1 MADGTFPSLVS
12 KDRAVNAVANPI
24 YTQLTDGT
32 AVLTVTG
39 GALNVNVANSSIA
52 VTGTFYRDLK
62 AGTGSGE
69 DNVLIFANTV
79 KDGTGT
85 DLVPLV
91 DSDGNLQVDVLTM
104 PALSLGAEFNVDDAA
119 GAADAGLNVLVVRD
133 DALST
138 LTPVDGD
145 YVSLRVGSTG
155 ALWTTFTNTTI
166 GVTASDLDIR
176 NLTLSDD
183 AVKIS
188 GNANANSITNPIF
201 VQNVKTSTQ
210 AQEIHDYLDG
220 TSTGE
225 TGSNHDYTVAGTTF
239 LLTSVIVAC
248 SGAMKAEI
256 QTGPVGSLATKA
268 VVFLTGR
275 QGDTKQVFFDPPIE
289 VPVTSTGTVRVIRT
303 SRNGIGVNVDLYSTI
318 IGNDVA

>member
-24 YTQLTDGT
+24 FVELSDGT
-32 AVLTVTG
+32 TAIGVTT
-39 GALNVNVANSSIA
+39 GALDVNVANSSIA
-52 VTGTFYRDLK
+52 VTGTFYRDLV
-62 AGTGSGE
+62 AGVAAGE
-69 DNVLIFANTV
+69 DNVLIFANTN
-79 KDGTGT
+79 KDGSGT
-85 DLVPLV
+85 DYVPLV

-104 PALSLGAEFNVDDAA
+104 PAIVFGAEFNVDDVA

-133 DALST
+133 DALAT

-155 ALWTTFTNTTI
+155 ALWTTFTNTSI
-166 GVTASDLDIR
+166 AVTASDLDIR
-176 NLTLSDD
+176 NLNLTDD

-188 GNANANSITNPIF
+188 GNATANSIINPIF

-210 AQEIHDYLDG
+210 AQEVQNYKDG

-225 TGSNHDYTVAGTTF
+225 TGDNHDYAVTGTTF

-256 QTGPVGSLATKA
+256 QTGPVGTLATKA

-303 SRNGIGVNVDLYSTI
+303 SRNGTGVNVDLYSTI